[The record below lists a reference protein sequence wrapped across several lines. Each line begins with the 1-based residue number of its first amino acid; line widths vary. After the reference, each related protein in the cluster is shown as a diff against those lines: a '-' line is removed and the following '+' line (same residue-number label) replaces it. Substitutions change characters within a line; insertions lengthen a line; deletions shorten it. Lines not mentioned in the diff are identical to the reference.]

1 MILKKYQSYLLK
13 LFLKS
18 FILITIVFFCI
29 VIIINIFE
37 EVRFAEKYSTETYY
51 TIYLSLLN
59 TPSIIF
65 ELFPFIFLIST
76 QLFFITLFNNNE
88 LGIFKYSGL
97 KNSKIILI
105 LSTISFILGLLIIT
119 IFYNFSSN
127 LKNFY
132 LNLKTS
138 YTSDGKY
145 LAVINKNGLWIKD
158 IVNENTL
165 LINASKIEKNFIVDA
180 YISEFDK
187 NFKIIKNIISPKV
200 DVKNK
205 NWIAYNSEV
214 LIENEKKNYETF
226 EINTNFD
233 YHIIQNLFSNLSS
246 LTFFQLVELR
256 KNYKQLNY
264 SIIDVDL
271 HLLKLF
277 SFPLYLSLMA
287 VFASIIMLNTKHFKS
302 SILKISIGLFFSV
315 IIYYL
320 NNFFNVMGQ
329 TEKINLIIS
338 VITPLILLSLIN
350 LFMMKE
356 INEK

>member
-1 MILKKYQSYLLK
+1 MKTYIKFLCKTFLNSFLYVLLIMTS
-13 LFLKS
+13 LI
-18 FILITIVFFCI
+18 FILNLLSELEFFKDI
-29 VIIINIFE
+29 EANNLLP
-37 EVRFAEKYSTETYY
+37 
-51 TIYLSLLN
+51 IYLSILN
-59 TPSIIF
+59 APTLIF

-76 QLFFITLFNNNE
+76 QLFFITLFNNDE

-105 LSTISFILGLLIIT
+105 LITISFILGLLIII

-132 LNLKTS
+132 LDLKTS
-138 YTSDGKY
+138 YTSDNKY

-165 LINASKIEKNFIVDA
+165 LINASKIEKNFIVNA

-187 NFKIIKNIISPKV
+187 DFKIIRNIISPKI
-200 DVKNK
+200 DVKDK

-214 LIENEKKNYETF
+214 LIDNEKKNYKTLM
-226 EINTNFD
+226 INTNFD

-246 LTFFQLVELR
+246 LTFFELIELR

-271 HLLKLF
+271 HLYKLL

-338 VITPLILLSLIN
+338 VITPLILLSLVNI
-350 LFMMKE
+350 FMMKE
-356 INEK
+356 INAK

>member
-1 MILKKYQSYLLK
+1 MKTYIKFLSKTFLNSFLYVLLIMTS
-13 LFLKS
+13 LI
-18 FILITIVFFCI
+18 FILNLLSELEFFKDI
-29 VIIINIFE
+29 KANNLLP
-37 EVRFAEKYSTETYY
+37 
-51 TIYLSLLN
+51 IYLSFLN
-59 TPSIIF
+59 APTLIF

-76 QLFFITLFNNNE
+76 QLFFITLFNNDE

-105 LSTISFILGLLIIT
+105 LSTISFILGLLIIV

-158 IVNENTL
+158 IINENTL

-187 NFKIIKNIISPKV
+187 DFKIIKNIISPKI
-200 DVKNK
+200 DVKDK
-205 NWIAYNSEV
+205 NWIAYNSEI
-214 LIENEKKNYETF
+214 LIDNEKKNYETF
-226 EINTNFD
+226 MINTNFD

-246 LTFFQLVELR
+246 LTFFELIELR

-271 HLLKLF
+271 HLYKLL

>member
-1 MILKKYQSYLLK
+1 MKTYIKFLSKTFLNSFLYVLLIMTS
-13 LFLKS
+13 LI
-18 FILITIVFFCI
+18 FILNLLSELEFFKDI
-29 VIIINIFE
+29 KANNLLP
-37 EVRFAEKYSTETYY
+37 
-51 TIYLSLLN
+51 IYLSFLN
-59 TPSIIF
+59 APTLIF
-65 ELFPFIFLIST
+65 ELFPFIFLITT
-76 QLFFITLFNNNE
+76 QLFFITLFNNDE

-105 LSTISFILGLLIIT
+105 LSTISFALGLLIIT

-158 IVNENTL
+158 IINENTL

-187 NFKIIKNIISPKV
+187 DFKIIKNIISPKI
-200 DVKNK
+200 DVKDK
-205 NWIAYNSEV
+205 NWIAYNSEI
-214 LIENEKKNYETF
+214 LIDNEKKSYETF
-226 EINTNFD
+226 MINTNFD

-246 LTFFQLVELR
+246 LTFFELIELR

-271 HLLKLF
+271 HLFKLL

-287 VFASIIMLNTKHFKS
+287 IFASIIMLNTKHFKS

-329 TEKINLIIS
+329 TEKINLVIS
-338 VITPLILLSLIN
+338 VITPLILLSLVN
-350 LFMMKE
+350 TFMMKE
-356 INEK
+356 INAK

>member
-1 MILKKYQSYLLK
+1 MKTYIKFLSKTFLNSFLYVLLIMTS
-13 LFLKS
+13 LI
-18 FILITIVFFCI
+18 FILNLLSELEFFKDI
-29 VIIINIFE
+29 KANNLLP
-37 EVRFAEKYSTETYY
+37 
-51 TIYLSLLN
+51 IYLSFLN
-59 TPSIIF
+59 APTLIF
-65 ELFPFIFLIST
+65 ELFPFIFLITT
-76 QLFFITLFNNNE
+76 QLFFITLFNNNK

-105 LSTISFILGLLIIT
+105 LSTISFALGLLIIT

-158 IVNENTL
+158 IVDENTL

-187 NFKIIKNIISPKV
+187 DFKIIKNIISPKI
-200 DVKNK
+200 DVKDK
-205 NWIAYNSEV
+205 NWIAYNSEI
-214 LIENEKKNYETF
+214 LIDNEKKSYETF
-226 EINTNFD
+226 MINTNFD

-246 LTFFQLVELR
+246 LTFFELIELR

-277 SFPLYLSLMA
+277 SFPIYLSLMA

-329 TEKINLIIS
+329 TEKINLIVS
-338 VITPLILLSLIN
+338 VITPLILLSLVN
-350 LFMMKE
+350 TFMLKE
-356 INEK
+356 INAK

>member
-1 MILKKYQSYLLK
+1 MKTYIK
-13 LFLKS
+13 FLSKTFLNS
-18 FILITIVFFCI
+18 FVYVLIIIISLIFILNLLSELEFFKDI
-29 VIIINIFE
+29 
-37 EVRFAEKYSTETYY
+37 EVNNFMP
-51 TIYLSLLN
+51 IYLSLLN
-59 TPSIIF
+59 APTLIF

-88 LGIFKYSGL
+88 LGVFKYSGL

-105 LSTISFILGLLIIT
+105 LSIISFTLGLLIIT

-132 LNLKTS
+132 LNLKTN

-158 IVNENTL
+158 VVNENTL
-165 LINASKIEKNFIVDA
+165 LINASKIENNFIIDA

-187 NFKIIKNIISPKV
+187 DFKIIKNIISPKI

-205 NWIAYNSEV
+205 NWIIFDAEV
-214 LIENEKKNYETF
+214 LINNEKNNYNTYELM
-226 EINTNFD
+226 TNFD

-246 LTFFQLVELR
+246 LTFFQLIELK

-264 SIIDVDL
+264 SIIEVDL

-287 VFASIIMLNTKHFKS
+287 VFASIIMLNTKKFKS

-329 TEKINLIIS
+329 TEKLNLTIS
-338 VITPLILLSLIN
+338 VIIPLVLLSLVN
-350 LFMMKE
+350 SFMMKE
-356 INEK
+356 INAK

>member
-1 MILKKYQSYLLK
+1 MKTYIKFLSKTFLNSFVYVLLIMMS
-13 LFLKS
+13 LI
-18 FILITIVFFCI
+18 FILNLLSELEFFKDI
-29 VIIINIFE
+29 KVNNLMP
-37 EVRFAEKYSTETYY
+37 
-51 TIYLSLLN
+51 IYLSLLN
-59 TPSIIF
+59 TPTLIF

-88 LGIFKYSGL
+88 LGVFKYSGL

-105 LSTISFILGLLIIT
+105 LSIISFTLGLLIIT

-132 LNLKTS
+132 LNLKTN

-158 IVNENTL
+158 VVNENTL
-165 LINASKIEKNFIVDA
+165 LINASKIENNFIIDA

-187 NFKIIKNIISPKV
+187 DFKIIKNIISPKI

-205 NWIAYNSEV
+205 NWIIFDAEV
-214 LIENEKKNYETF
+214 LIDNEKKNYNTYDLM
-226 EINTNFD
+226 TNFD

-246 LTFFQLVELR
+246 LTFFQLIELR

-264 SIIDVDL
+264 SIIEVDL

-277 SFPLYLSLMA
+277 SFPLYLSLVA
-287 VFASIIMLNTKHFKS
+287 VFASIIMLNTKEFKS

-329 TEKINLIIS
+329 TEKLDLIIS
-338 VITPLILLSLIN
+338 VITPLVLLSLVN
-350 LFMMKE
+350 SFMLKE
-356 INEK
+356 INAK

>member
-1 MILKKYQSYLLK
+1 MKTYIK
-13 LFLKS
+13 FLSKTFLNS
-18 FILITIVFFCI
+18 FVYVLIIIISLIFILNLLSELEFFKDI
-29 VIIINIFE
+29 
-37 EVRFAEKYSTETYY
+37 EVNNFMP
-51 TIYLSLLN
+51 IYLSLLN
-59 TPSIIF
+59 APTLIF

-88 LGIFKYSGL
+88 LGVFKYSGL

-105 LSTISFILGLLIIT
+105 LSIISFTLGLLIIT

-132 LNLKTS
+132 LNLKTN

-158 IVNENTL
+158 VVNENTL
-165 LINASKIEKNFIVDA
+165 LINASKIENNFIIDA

-187 NFKIIKNIISPKV
+187 DFKIIKNIISPKI

-205 NWIAYNSEV
+205 NWIIFDAEV
-214 LIENEKKNYETF
+214 LIDNEKNNYNTYELM
-226 EINTNFD
+226 TNFD

-246 LTFFQLVELR
+246 LTFFQLIELR

-264 SIIDVDL
+264 SIIEVDL

-287 VFASIIMLNTKHFKS
+287 VFASIIMLNTKKFKS

-320 NNFFNVMGQ
+320 NNFFNAMGQ
-329 TEKINLIIS
+329 AEKLNLSIS
-338 VITPLILLSLIN
+338 VIAPLVLLTLVNS
-350 LFMMKE
+350 FMMKE
-356 INEK
+356 INAK

>member
-1 MILKKYQSYLLK
+1 MKTYIKFLSKTFLNSFVYVLLIMMS
-13 LFLKS
+13 LI
-18 FILITIVFFCI
+18 FILNLLSELEFFKDI
-29 VIIINIFE
+29 
-37 EVRFAEKYSTETYY
+37 EVNNFMP
-51 TIYLSLLN
+51 IYLSLLN
-59 TPSIIF
+59 APTLIF

-88 LGIFKYSGL
+88 LGVFKYSGL

-105 LSTISFILGLLIIT
+105 LSIISFTLGLLIIT

-132 LNLKTS
+132 LNLKTN
-138 YTSDGKY
+138 YTYDGKY

-158 IVNENTL
+158 VVNENTL
-165 LINASKIEKNFIVDA
+165 LINASKIENNFIIDA

-187 NFKIIKNIISPKV
+187 DFKIIKNIISPKI

-205 NWIAYNSEV
+205 NWIIFDAEV
-214 LIENEKKNYETF
+214 LINNEKNNYNTYELM
-226 EINTNFD
+226 TNFD

-246 LTFFQLVELR
+246 LTFFQLIELK

-264 SIIDVDL
+264 SIIEVDL

-287 VFASIIMLNTKHFKS
+287 VFASIIMLNTKKFKS

-329 TEKINLIIS
+329 TEKLDLIIS
-338 VITPLILLSLIN
+338 VITPLVLLSLVN
-350 LFMMKE
+350 SFMLKE
-356 INEK
+356 INAK

>member
-1 MILKKYQSYLLK
+1 MKTYIKFLSKTFLNSFLYVLLIMTS
-13 LFLKS
+13 LI
-18 FILITIVFFCI
+18 FILNLLSELEFFKDI
-29 VIIINIFE
+29 QANNLLP
-37 EVRFAEKYSTETYY
+37 
-51 TIYLSLLN
+51 IYLSILN
-59 TPSIIF
+59 APTFVF

-76 QLFFITLFNNNE
+76 QLFFITLFNNDE

-105 LSTISFILGLLIIT
+105 LSTISFILGLLIII

-132 LNLKTS
+132 LDLKTS
-138 YTSDGKY
+138 YTSDNKY

-165 LINASKIEKNFIVDA
+165 LINASKIEKNFIIDA

-187 NFKIIKNIISPKV
+187 DFKIIKNIISPKI
-200 DVKNK
+200 DVKDK

-214 LIENEKKNYETF
+214 LIDNEKKNYKTLM
-226 EINTNFD
+226 INTNFD

-246 LTFFQLVELR
+246 LTFFELIELR

-271 HLLKLF
+271 HLYKLF
-277 SFPLYLSLMA
+277 SFPIYLSLMA
-287 VFASIIMLNTKHFKS
+287 IFASIIMLNTKHFKS

-338 VITPLILLSLIN
+338 VITPLILLSLVNI
-350 LFMMKE
+350 FMMKE
-356 INEK
+356 INAK

>member
-1 MILKKYQSYLLK
+1 MKTYIKFLGKTFLNSFFYVLLIIMS
-13 LFLKS
+13 LI
-18 FILITIVFFCI
+18 FILNLLSELEFFKDI
-29 VIIINIFE
+29 QVNNFLP
-37 EVRFAEKYSTETYY
+37 
-51 TIYLSLLN
+51 IYLSLLN
-59 TPSIIF
+59 APTLIF
-65 ELFPFIFLIST
+65 ELFPFIFLVST

-97 KNSKIILI
+97 KNTRIILI
-105 LSTISFILGLLIIT
+105 LSTISFVLGLLIIT

-132 LNLKTS
+132 LNLKTN

-165 LINASKIEKNFIVDA
+165 LINASKIEKNFIINA

-187 NFKIIKNIISPKV
+187 EFRVIKNIISPKV
-200 DVKNK
+200 DVKEK
-205 NWIAYNSEV
+205 NWITYNAEV
-214 LIENEKKNYETF
+214 LIENEKKNYETY
-226 EINTNFD
+226 EINTNFN

-246 LTFFQLVELR
+246 LTFFELIELR

-264 SIIDVDL
+264 SIIEVDL

-287 VFASIIMLNTKHFKS
+287 IFASIIMLSTKNFKS

-329 TEKINLIIS
+329 TEKMNLIIS
-338 VITPLILLSLIN
+338 VVTPLILLSLVN
-350 LFMMKE
+350 SFMMKE

>member
-1 MILKKYQSYLLK
+1 MKTYIKFLSKTFLNSFVYVLLIMMS
-13 LFLKS
+13 LI
-18 FILITIVFFCI
+18 FILNLLSELEFFKDI
-29 VIIINIFE
+29 KVNNLMP
-37 EVRFAEKYSTETYY
+37 
-51 TIYLSLLN
+51 IYLSLLN
-59 TPSIIF
+59 SPTLIF
-65 ELFPFIFLIST
+65 ELFPFIFLLST

-105 LSTISFILGLLIIT
+105 LSIISFTLGLLIIT

-132 LNLKTS
+132 LNLKTN

-165 LINASKIEKNFIVDA
+165 LINASKIENNFIIDA

-187 NFKIIKNIISPKV
+187 DFEIIKNIISPKI

-205 NWIAYNSEV
+205 NWIIFDAEV
-214 LIENEKKNYETF
+214 LIDNEKNNYNTYELM
-226 EINTNFD
+226 TNFD

-246 LTFFQLVELR
+246 LTFFQLIELR

-264 SIIDVDL
+264 SIIEVDL

-287 VFASIIMLNTKHFKS
+287 VFASIIMLNTKKFKS

-329 TEKINLIIS
+329 TEKLNLIIS
-338 VITPLILLSLIN
+338 VITPLVLLSLVN
-350 LFMMKE
+350 SFMMKE
-356 INEK
+356 INAK

>member
-1 MILKKYQSYLLK
+1 MKTYIK
-13 LFLKS
+13 FLSKTFLNS
-18 FILITIVFFCI
+18 FVYVLIIIISLIFILNLLSELEFFKDI
-29 VIIINIFE
+29 
-37 EVRFAEKYSTETYY
+37 EVNNFMP
-51 TIYLSLLN
+51 IYLSLLN
-59 TPSIIF
+59 APTLIF

-88 LGIFKYSGL
+88 LGVFKYSGL

-105 LSTISFILGLLIIT
+105 LSIISFTLGLLIIT

-132 LNLKTS
+132 LNLKTN

-158 IVNENTL
+158 VVNENTL
-165 LINASKIEKNFIVDA
+165 LINASKIENNFIIDA
-180 YISEFDK
+180 YISKFDK
-187 NFKIIKNIISPKV
+187 DFKIIKNIISPKI

-205 NWIAYNSEV
+205 NWIIFDAEV
-214 LIENEKKNYETF
+214 LIDNEKNNYNTYELM
-226 EINTNFD
+226 TNFD

-246 LTFFQLVELR
+246 LTFFQLIELR

-264 SIIDVDL
+264 SIIEVDL

-287 VFASIIMLNTKHFKS
+287 VFASIIMLNTKKFKS

-320 NNFFNVMGQ
+320 NNFFNAMGQ
-329 TEKINLIIS
+329 AEKLNLSIS
-338 VITPLILLSLIN
+338 VIAPLVLLTLVNS
-350 LFMMKE
+350 FMMKE
-356 INEK
+356 INAK